1 MKKLIDKSTTP
12 IVSPAVVI
20 SVGDWEDANLITL
33 AWVAR
38 VVSEPPVMSISI
50 RPSRHS
56 FNLIEKL
63 EEFVIN
69 VPNSTFIREMD
80 YCGTRTGKKTNK
92 WKDLNL
98 TKQKG
103 ENVSVP
109 LIKEFPIN
117 IECKV
122 TKKIKY
128 GTHMIYLGEVVAVH
142 VEETLLKDGK
152 INPLSQDQ
160 LVYTARNYYVLK
172 KEPLEKQAFSVHSN
186 KN

>member
-20 SVGDWEDANLITL
+20 SVGEWDNANLITL

-38 VVSEPPVMSISI
+38 VVSEPPVMSVSI

-63 EEFVIN
+63 EEFAIN
-69 VPNSTFIREMD
+69 IPNSKLIREMD

-92 WKDLNL
+92 WEDLNL

-103 ENVSVP
+103 NFISVP

-122 TKKIKY
+122 TKKFEY
-128 GTHMIYLGEVVAVH
+128 GTHKIYLGEVVAVH
-142 VEETLLKDGK
+142 VEETLLKEGK
-152 INPLSQDQ
+152 IDPFSQDQ
-160 LVYTARNYYVLK
+160 IVYTARNYFGLT
-172 KEPLEKQAFSVHSN
+172 KEPLEKQAFSVHSS
-186 KN
+186 KE

>member
-1 MKKLIDKSTTP
+1 MKKQIDNSTTP

-20 SVGDWEDANLITL
+20 SVGDWENANLITL

-56 FNLIEKL
+56 TSLIKKL
-63 EEFVIN
+63 GEFVIN
-69 VPNSTFIREMD
+69 VPNSSLIEEMD

-92 WKDLNL
+92 WNDLNL

-103 ENVSVP
+103 VKVSVP
-109 LIKEFPIN
+109 LIKEFPMN

-122 TKKIKY
+122 VKNFEY
-128 GTHMIYLGEVVAVH
+128 GTHIIYFGEVVAVH
-142 VEETLLKDGK
+142 VEDYLLTNGK
-152 INPLSQDQ
+152 IDRKIQDQ
-160 LVYTARNYYVLK
+160 IIYIARNYYGLK
-172 KEPLEKQAFSVHSN
+172 SEPLEKQAFSVN
-186 KN
+186 KVKI